1 MPMRLS
7 DFWER
12 LEMVVGPAYMRS
24 WGSDIVLPE
33 LNLTVNQAIEA
44 GVETSI
50 IWRAVCD
57 FVEVPSNL
65 R

>member
-1 MPMRLS
+1 MRLS

-12 LEMVVGPAYMRS
+12 LEVVVGPAYMQS
-24 WGSDIVLPE
+24 WGSDIVLPQ
-33 LNLTVNQAIEA
+33 LNLTVNQAIES
-44 GVETSI
+44 GVDTSE

>member
-1 MPMRLS
+1 
-7 DFWER
+7 
-12 LEMVVGPAYMRS
+12 
-24 WGSDIVLPE
+24 

-44 GVETSI
+44 GVETSV